1 MTRVTNGPTKRA
13 RRKAV
18 LSRTKGFR
26 MSKHRLWKVAHEAYL
41 HALDYSFQ
49 GRKDRKS
56 NFRTLWI
63 VRINAALRLLDPSY
77 TYGRFINA
85 MTKKNVILDRKILAD
100 LAVSDPQTFKL
111 VVDKVQS
118 PSV

>member
-1 MTRVTNGPTKRA
+1 MTRVTNGPAKRA
-13 RRKAV
+13 RHKAV
-18 LSRTKGFR
+18 LNRTKGFR

-63 VRINAALRLLDPSY
+63 IRINAALRALDETY
-77 TYGRFINA
+77 TYGRFISN
-85 MTKKNVILDRKILAD
+85 MTKKGILLDRKVLAD
-100 LAVSDPQTFKL
+100 LAVSDPKTFAIVAKQ
-111 VVDKVQS
+111 VNS
-118 PSV
+118 

>member
-1 MTRVTNGPTKRA
+1 MTRVKNSPVKRA
-13 RRKAV
+13 RHKAV
-18 LSRTKGFR
+18 LTRTKGFR

-41 HALDYSFQ
+41 HALDYAFQ

-63 VRINAALRLLDPSY
+63 IRINAALRALDPAY
-77 TYGRFINA
+77 TYGKFINN

-100 LAVSDPQTFKL
+100 LAVTDPNTFKKIASQ
-111 VVDKVQS
+111 VM
-118 PSV
+118 

>member
-1 MTRVTNGPTKRA
+1 MTRVKNSPVKRA
-13 RRKAV
+13 RHKAV
-18 LSRTKGFR
+18 LNRTKGFR

-63 VRINAALRLLDPSY
+63 IRINAALRALDETY
-77 TYGRFINA
+77 TYGRFISN
-85 MTKKNVILDRKILAD
+85 MTKKGIVLDRKILAD
-100 LAVSDPQTFKL
+100 LAVTDPKTFA
-111 VVDKVQS
+111 VVARQVNA
-118 PSV
+118 

>member
-1 MTRVTNGPTKRA
+1 MTRVKNSPVKRA
-13 RRKAV
+13 RHKAV
-18 LSRTKGFR
+18 LNRTKGFR

-63 VRINAALRLLDPSY
+63 IRINAALRALDETY
-77 TYGRFINA
+77 TYGRFISN
-85 MTKKNVILDRKILAD
+85 MTKKGIVLDRKILAD
-100 LAVSDPQTFKL
+100 LAVSDPKTFA
-111 VVDKVQS
+111 VVARQVNA
-118 PSV
+118 

>member
-1 MTRVTNGPTKRA
+1 MTRVTNGPAKRA
-13 RRKAV
+13 RHKAV
-18 LSRTKGFR
+18 LNRTKGFR

-63 VRINAALRLLDPSY
+63 VRINAALRALDEAY

-100 LAVSDPQTFKL
+100 LAVSDPKTFAVIAKQ
-111 VVDKVQS
+111 VNA
-118 PSV
+118 

>member
-1 MTRVTNGPTKRA
+1 MTRVTNGPAKRA
-13 RRKAV
+13 RHKAV
-18 LSRTKGFR
+18 LNRTKGFR

-63 VRINAALRLLDPSY
+63 IRINAALRAIDATY
-77 TYGRFINA
+77 TYGRFISNL
-85 MTKKNVILDRKILAD
+85 TKKGIVLDRKILAD
-100 LAVSDPQTFKL
+100 LAVTDPKTFA
-111 VVDKVQS
+111 VVARHINA
-118 PSV
+118 

>member
-1 MTRVTNGPTKRA
+1 MTRVKNSPVKRA
-13 RRKAV
+13 RHKAV
-18 LSRTKGFR
+18 LHRTKGFR

-63 VRINAALRLLDPSY
+63 IRINAALRLLDPSY
-77 TYGRFINA
+77 TYGKFISA
-85 MTKKNVILDRKILAD
+85 MTKKGIVLDRKILAD
-100 LAVSDPQTFKL
+100 LAVTDAPTFKI
-111 VVDKVQS
+111 VVDKILS
-118 PSV
+118 HSV

>member
-1 MTRVTNGPTKRA
+1 MTRVKNSPVKRA
-13 RRKAV
+13 RHHKV
-18 LSRTKGFR
+18 LDRTRGFR

-63 VRINAALRLLDPSY
+63 IRLNAALRLLDPKY
-77 TYGRFINA
+77 TYGRFIHA
-85 MTKKNVILDRKILAD
+85 ATTKNVKLDRKILAEI
-100 LAVSDPQTFKL
+100 AVSDPTTFKL
-111 VVDKVQS
+111 IVDKVR
-118 PSV
+118 

>member
-1 MTRVTNGPTKRA
+1 MSRVTNGPAKRA
-13 RRKAV
+13 RHKAV
-18 LSRTKGFR
+18 LNRTKGFR

-63 VRINAALRLLDPSY
+63 VRINAALRALDATF

-85 MTKKNVILDRKILAD
+85 MTKKGVILDRKILAD
-100 LAVSDPQTFKL
+100 MAVTDPDTFAK
-111 VVDKVQS
+111 VVKQING
-118 PSV
+118 

>member
-1 MTRVTNGPTKRA
+1 MTRVKNSPVKRA
-13 RRKAV
+13 RHKAV
-18 LSRTKGFR
+18 LNRTKGFR

-63 VRINAALRLLDPSY
+63 IRINAALRALDATY
-77 TYGRFINA
+77 TYGRFISA
-85 MTKKNVILDRKILAD
+85 MTKKGIVLDRKVLAEI
-100 LAVSDPQTFKL
+100 AVSDPATFAVIAKQ
-111 VVDKVQS
+111 VNA
-118 PSV
+118 

>member
-1 MTRVTNGPTKRA
+1 MTRVKNSPVKRA
-13 RRKAV
+13 RHKKV
-18 LSRTKGFR
+18 LARTKGFR

-63 VRINAALRLLDPSY
+63 IRINAALRALDSSY
-77 TYGRFINA
+77 TYGRFVNNL
-85 MTKKNVILDRKILAD
+85 TKKGILLDRKILAD
-100 LAVSDPQTFKL
+100 LAVSDPKTFETIAKQ
-111 VVDKVQS
+111 VNS
-118 PSV
+118 

>member
-1 MTRVTNGPTKRA
+1 MSRVTNGPAKRA
-13 RRKAV
+13 RHKAV
-18 LSRTKGFR
+18 LNRTKGFR

-63 VRINAALRLLDPSY
+63 VRINAALRALDATF
-77 TYGRFINA
+77 TYGRFINN
-85 MTKKNVILDRKILAD
+85 MSKKNVILDRKILAD
-100 LAVSDPQTFKL
+100 MAVSDPDTFAK
-111 VVDKVQS
+111 VVKQING
-118 PSV
+118 

>member
-1 MTRVTNGPTKRA
+1 MTRVKNSPVKRA
-13 RRKAV
+13 RHKAV
-18 LSRTKGFR
+18 LNRTKGFR

-63 VRINAALRLLDPSY
+63 IRINAALRAIDETY
-77 TYGRFINA
+77 TYGRFISN
-85 MTKKNVILDRKILAD
+85 MTKKGIVLDRKVLAD
-100 LAVSDPQTFKL
+100 LAVSDPKTFA
-111 VVDKVQS
+111 VVAKQVNS
-118 PSV
+118 

>member
-1 MTRVTNGPTKRA
+1 MTRVTNGPAKRA
-13 RRKAV
+13 RHKAV
-18 LSRTKGFR
+18 LNRTKGFR

-63 VRINAALRLLDPSY
+63 IRINAALRALDATF
-77 TYGRFINA
+77 TYGKFISN
-85 MTKKNVILDRKILAD
+85 MTKQGILLDRKVLAD
-100 LAVSDPQTFKL
+100 IA
-111 VVDKVQS
+111 VVDPKTFAVIAKQ
-118 PSV
+118 VNAK

>member
-1 MTRVTNGPTKRA
+1 MTRVKNSPVKRA
-13 RRKAV
+13 RHKAV
-18 LSRTKGFR
+18 LNRTKGFR

-63 VRINAALRLLDPSY
+63 IRINAALRALDETY
-77 TYGRFINA
+77 TYGRFISN
-85 MTKKNVILDRKILAD
+85 MTKKGIVLDRKILAD
-100 LAVSDPQTFKL
+100 LAVTDPKTFA
-111 VVDKVQS
+111 VVAKHVNA
-118 PSV
+118 

>member
-1 MTRVTNGPTKRA
+1 MTRVKNSPVKRA
-13 RRKAV
+13 RHKAV
-18 LSRTKGFR
+18 LNRTKGFR

-63 VRINAALRLLDPSY
+63 IRINAALRAIDETY
-77 TYGRFINA
+77 TYGRFISN
-85 MTKKNVILDRKILAD
+85 MTKKGIVLDRKVLAD
-100 LAVSDPQTFKL
+100 LAVSDPKTFT
-111 VVDKVQS
+111 VVAKQVNS
-118 PSV
+118 

>member
-1 MTRVTNGPTKRA
+1 MTRVKNSPTKRA
-13 RRKAV
+13 RHHVV
-18 LSRTKGFR
+18 LKRTKGFR

-63 VRINAALRLLDPSY
+63 IRINAGLRLLDPKF
-77 TYGRFINA
+77 TYSRFVST
-85 MTKKNVILDRKILAD
+85 MTRKHVMLDRKIL
-100 LAVSDPQTFKL
+100 SDL
-111 VVDKVQS
+111 VVTD
-118 PSV
+118 PSTFAAIVKQVND

>member
-1 MTRVTNGPTKRA
+1 MTRVKNSPVKRA
-13 RRKAV
+13 RHKAV
-18 LSRTKGFR
+18 LNRTKGFR

-63 VRINAALRLLDPSY
+63 IRINAALRAIDETY
-77 TYGRFINA
+77 TYGRFISN
-85 MTKKNVILDRKILAD
+85 MTKKGIVLDRKILAD
-100 LAVSDPQTFKL
+100 LAVTDPKTFE
-111 VVDKVQS
+111 VVARQVNS
-118 PSV
+118 

>member
-1 MTRVTNGPTKRA
+1 MTRVKNSPVKRA
-13 RRKAV
+13 RHKAV
-18 LSRTKGFR
+18 LNRTRGFR

-63 VRINAALRLLDPSY
+63 IRLNAALRLLDPQF
-77 TYGRFINA
+77 TYGRFIHE
-85 MTKKNVILDRKILAD
+85 MTTKNVKLDRKILAD
-100 LAVSDPQTFKL
+100 LAVSDPAVFKS
-111 VVDKVQS
+111 VVDKVLS

>member
-1 MTRVTNGPTKRA
+1 MTRVKNSPVKRA
-13 RRKAV
+13 RHHKV
-18 LSRTKGFR
+18 LARTKGFR

-63 VRINAALRLLDPSY
+63 IRINAALRALDATY
-77 TYGRFINA
+77 TYGRFISN
-85 MTKKNVILDRKILAD
+85 MTKKGILLDRKILAD
-100 LAVSDPQTFKL
+100 LAVSDPAAFA
-111 VVDKVQS
+111 KVAKQING
-118 PSV
+118 

>member
-1 MTRVTNGPTKRA
+1 MTRVKNSPVKRA
-13 RRKAV
+13 RHKAV

-56 NFRTLWI
+56 NFRSLWI
-63 VRINAALRLLDPSY
+63 IRINAAVRAIDETF
-77 TYGRFINA
+77 TYGRFISN
-85 MTKKNVILDRKILAD
+85 MTKKGIILDRKILAD
-100 LAVSDPQTFKL
+100 LAVTDPKTFEI
-111 VVDKVQS
+111 VVRQVNAQ
-118 PSV
+118 

>member
-1 MTRVTNGPTKRA
+1 MTRVKNSPVKRA
-13 RRKAV
+13 RHHKV
-18 LSRTKGFR
+18 LDRTRGFR

-63 VRINAALRLLDPSY
+63 IRLNAALRLLDPHF
-77 TYGRFINA
+77 TYGRFIHA
-85 MTKKNVILDRKILAD
+85 ATTKNLKLDRKILAEI
-100 LAVSDPQTFKL
+100 AVSDPTTFKL
-111 VVDKVQS
+111 IVDKVR
-118 PSV
+118 